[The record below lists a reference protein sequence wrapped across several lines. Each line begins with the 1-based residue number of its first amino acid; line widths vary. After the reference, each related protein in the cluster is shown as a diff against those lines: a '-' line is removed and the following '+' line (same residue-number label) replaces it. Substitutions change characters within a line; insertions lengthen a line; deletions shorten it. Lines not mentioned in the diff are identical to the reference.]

1 MKKQS
6 KSINLVCFGF
16 GLTAQYFVRE
26 LLKNKYKVNLITTSR
41 SKILN
46 KKLDNITYKNFYFR
60 DYKFNKKITKYILS
74 ATHILISIPPKDRR
88 DFVIEN
94 FYNEIVSNKKI
105 KWLAYLSSTSVYGNH
120 NGKWVNENS
129 KLLSSNDAGINRIV
143 AENNW
148 LKLHKHQLIPT
159 RIFRL
164 SGIYSPERNIFL
176 RLANRQVRYVKKN
189 NHYFSRIHVAD
200 IAQVLFK
207 SLSYSKAGEIY
218 NVADNKPSSYEQTVL
233 YACRLMGIEP
243 LKPLLFKDLK
253 EGEMKD
259 FYKDSKKVSNKKIR
273 KDLRI
278 ELNFPSYKEGLKNIL
293 KNISNRQ
300 I

>member
-16 GLTAQYFVRE
+16 GLTAQYFVKE

-41 SKILN
+41 SKVLN
-46 KKLDNITYKNFYFR
+46 KKFESIAYKNFYFE
-60 DYKFNKKITKYILS
+60 DYKFDKKIIKYILS
-74 ATHILISIPPKDRR
+74 ATHILISIPPRDRK

-94 FYNEIVSNKKI
+94 FYNEIASNKKI

-129 KLLSSNDAGINRIV
+129 KLLTINDTGINRIV
-143 AENNW
+143 AENEW
-148 LKLHKHQLIPT
+148 LKLNRHQLVPT

-176 RLANRQVRYVKKN
+176 RLANGRIRYVKKS
-189 NHYFSRIHVAD
+189 NHFFSRIHVAD

-207 SLSYSKAGEIY
+207 SLIYSKPGEIY
-218 NVADNKPSSYEQTVL
+218 NVADNKPSSYEQTVS
-233 YACRLMGIEP
+233 YACSLMGVKNLEP
-243 LKPLLFKDLK
+243 VSFNNLK
-253 EGEMKD
+253 EGEMKN
-259 FYKDSKKVSNKKIR
+259 FYKDSKKVSNKKI
-273 KDLRI
+273 KQNLKI
-278 ELNFPSYKEGLKNIL
+278 KLYFPTYKEGLKSIL
-293 KNISNRQ
+293 KNIFNR
-300 I
+300 